1 MRLHEMKN
9 RELDSKLRQ
18 FYAEGWPAVFPVI
31 TLKFEKCH
39 WTIFKQPAARES
51 PSAKAK
57 NSRVQT
63 SYSKAK
69 KSWTSER
76 TKKIHKPPIPRGHL
90 LKLQKSNVIRGT
102 INAIEAFGWQILC
115 FKQRDFFEKRLNR
128 ARQRSEFYLT
138 EALWNYLW
146 PEFGSAML
154 KDEKMQFISS
164 GKWHLLKAIVM
175 QRYFIV
181 LTSNMALCRR
191 DLLFKKI
198 VRTKW
203 NLISV
208 ITLFADAVKIYIW

>member
-1 MRLHEMKN
+1 MLKDGQLYSRSSLLSLRNAIERYLNNPQQGNHHQQKQRIQEFKPATP
-9 RELDSKLRQ
+9 KLNK
-18 FYAEGWPAVFPVI
+18 AE
-31 TLKFEKCH
+31 
-39 WTIFKQPAARES
+39 QAREQR
-51 PSAKAK
+51 KYT
-57 NSRVQT
+57 N
-63 SYSKAK
+63 
-69 KSWTSER
+69 
-76 TKKIHKPPIPRGHL
+76 
-90 LKLQKSNVIRGT
+90 LQFLVDTFWSFNRGT